1 MCAKRFN
8 PDTVP
13 KSSSRPLRD
22 FILQLPLLSINAKS
36 EIYYEQADPA
46 LLVQLADNGDI
57 AMRTIH
63 LGLSAIGLLLANSA
77 PEFETH
83 EISGDATEALGWL
96 LAEWGEF
103 AAVAHCISA
112 GCRRQITD
120 YRPGTI
126 KVIPNVRP

>member
-1 MCAKRFN
+1 MCAKPSN
-8 PDTVP
+8 LDAVP
-13 KSSSRPLRD
+13 QLSAHPLRD
-22 FILQLPLLSINAKS
+22 FILQLPLLSVNEKS

-46 LLVQLADNGDI
+46 LLIQLADNGEI
-57 AMRTIH
+57 VMRTIH

-77 PEFETH
+77 PEIETP
-83 EISGDATEALGWL
+83 EAIEALGWL

-120 YRPGTI
+120 YMPENI
-126 KVIPNVRP
+126 KVISNVRP

>member
-8 PDTVP
+8 PDAVHQ
-13 KSSSRPLRD
+13 SSAHPLRD
-22 FILQLPLLSINAKS
+22 FILQLPLLSITANS
-36 EIYYEQADPA
+36 EIHYEQADPA
-46 LLVQLADNGDI
+46 LLVQLADNGEI
-57 AMRTIH
+57 AMRTIQ

-77 PEFETH
+77 PEVEANEF
-83 EISGDATEALGWL
+83 SGDSIEALGWL

-120 YRPGTI
+120 YRSGTI